1 MITKAHL
8 PGKKVVFK
16 LKTPFVY
23 AGVVKHVEDDGF
35 WIEAPTLM
43 TVLAADHACGTIVS
57 GLGAKNPVFFLP
69 TSSLEYLIVPD
80 EGEE

>member
-23 AGVVKHVEDDGF
+23 FGVVKHVEDDGF

-43 TVLAADHACGTIVS
+43 TVLAADAAWGTIVS